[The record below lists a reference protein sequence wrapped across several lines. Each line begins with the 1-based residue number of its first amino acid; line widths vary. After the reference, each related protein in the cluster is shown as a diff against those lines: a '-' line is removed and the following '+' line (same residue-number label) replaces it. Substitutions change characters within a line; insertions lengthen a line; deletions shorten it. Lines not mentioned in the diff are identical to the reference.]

1 MGFVV
6 SFIIEKGL
14 KKVHAICIKS
24 FSEAVRF
31 DKRFFKNVFI
41 QIIGNLTTAHATF
54 LTKLFCSYFKIY

>member
-6 SFIIEKGL
+6 SFIMEKGL

-24 FSEAVRF
+24 FPEAVRF

-41 QIIGNLTTAHATF
+41 QIIGNLTTAHASF
-54 LTKLFCSYFKIY
+54 LTKLYCSYFKIY